1 MGFKCLRVSIAWSR
15 IFPLG
20 DEDTPNEAGLKFYD
34 ELFDEILKRGMQPLV
49 TLSHYEMPLHL
60 HKRYNGFASREV
72 VKYFARFSK
81 VVFERYKD
89 KVKYWLTFNEVNSLL
104 FNPYMVAGVKQ
115 KDPNKLLQTMLDTS
129 HHLFIA
135 SALAVKYCHEIIP
148 DALIGCMVVALTS
161 YPATCNPSDIALS
174 MKFEDMNMY
183 YTDVMVRGYYSKKVK
198 KALENF
204 KLEIPFIDGDE
215 DILKAGKVDY
225 IGFSYYQS
233 ITLGKNVFE
242 KMSAGNIASGAS
254 NPYIKESEWGWPID
268 AKGLRI
274 TLNRLYD
281 RYQIPL
287 FIVENGLGAND
298 EVENGKIHDVY
309 RSEYLKQHVIEMK
322 KAIDEDGVDVMGY
335 TWWGP
340 IDIVSF
346 STGEMKKRYGFVYV
360 DRDNEGHGTNKR
372 IIKDS
377 FYVYKD
383 IIETNGA
390 CLKEE
395 VPYTLDTHLSK
406 LLKNKTY
413 QDFIIKMSKGKLNK
427 LVLKAAGLMT
437 FDQLLDKVK
446 LEDNNKDIVMKVLN
460 MFEE

>member
-1 MGFKCLRVSIAWSR
+1 MSFLGFKNSKIYVYGKGIIETSLSI
-15 IFPLG
+15 
-20 DEDTPNEAGLKFYD
+20 
-34 ELFDEILKRGMQPLV
+34 
-49 TLSHYEMPLHL
+49 
-60 HKRYNGFASREV
+60 
-72 VKYFARFSK
+72 
-81 VVFERYKD
+81 
-89 KVKYWLTFNEVNSLL
+89 
-104 FNPYMVAGVKQ
+104 
-115 KDPNKLLQTMLDTS
+115 
-129 HHLFIA
+129 
-135 SALAVKYCHEIIP
+135 
-148 DALIGCMVVALTS
+148 
-161 YPATCNPSDIALS
+161 
-174 MKFEDMNMY
+174 
-183 YTDVMVRGYYSKKVK
+183 
-198 KALENF
+198 
-204 KLEIPFIDGDE
+204 
-215 DILKAGKVDY
+215 
-225 IGFSYYQS
+225 
-233 ITLGKNVFE
+233 
-242 KMSAGNIASGAS
+242 
-254 NPYIKESEWGWPID
+254 
-268 AKGLRI
+268 
-274 TLNRLYD
+274 
-281 RYQIPL
+281 
-287 FIVENGLGAND
+287 
-298 EVENGKIHDVY
+298 ENGKIHDVY